1 MLEEEQSLA
10 PVENEDLTIQQP
22 QNQISTMWND
32 SKVLAKAWRAA
43 QMLSKT
49 DLVPDNY
56 KGKPENCLIAVD
68 VANRTALSPLM
79 VMQNLTVVRGRP
91 AWNGQSS
98 IALVNG
104 CGRFSA
110 IEFVYSGEGNDFGC
124 VAQAVRLA
132 SGKLCESE
140 RVTIQMAKDEGWL
153 DKTGSKWKTMPRL
166 MMQYRSGAFFAR
178 AYCPDVL
185 LGIQTADE
193 IIDVKGEE
201 VKEKTVIS
209 IESEDK

>member
-1 MLEEEQSLA
+1 MSEEQSLT
-10 PVENEDLTIQQP
+10 PIEGEDSTIQQP
-22 QNQISTMWND
+22 QNQAVSMWND
-32 SKVLAKAWRAA
+32 SKVLSKAWRAA

-110 IEFVYSGEGNDFGC
+110 IEFVFSGEGNDFGC
-124 VAQAVRLA
+124 TAQSVRLS

-140 RVTIQMAKDEGWL
+140 RVTMQMAVDEGWM
-153 DKTGSKWKTMPRL
+153 KNAKWKTMTKL

-209 IESEDK
+209 IESEGK